1 MKGVLEGNEIRLGR
15 DARGLYDQSGYGRPE
30 KGGEGLL
37 LSAEEALYLLHRN
50 RIDVAGFDT
59 DRLLSIFTC
68 DPNFFRSY
76 LVYRDLRERGYAVQ
90 TGPHDFRVFRRGER
104 PGTGQSR
111 YMVRVLSERDLVDFG
126 TLVREFQASANMR
139 KQHILAVVDDENELT
154 YYEIK
159 VQALS
164 DIGQPLE
171 PGLLKGTL
179 AGRYVI
185 VRNDAESA
193 GAIVQTDQESRQ
205 GDANAGCGGNRASE
219 GQPKGPS
226 CLSSPGAIRGGFG
239 MRLDK
244 DRIVLSSLE
253 AVYLMQS
260 GKLVLEKEGDHF
272 GPGDYLDLIVPS
284 DVEIHE
290 KVVVYGDLRKHGYT
304 PKTGYKFGHHFRVY
318 TGNKVHSEMLVHAVA
333 ADMTM
338 PASSISRSVRLSHS
352 VKKKMLFGCV
362 HTTGI
367 HYIEFARIKL

>member
-1 MKGVLEGNEIRLGR
+1 VKGVLEGNEIRLGKDGR
-15 DARGLYDQSGYGRPE
+15 ALYDQSGYGRPE
-30 KGGEGLL
+30 IGGEGIR

-50 RIDVAGFDT
+50 RIDVPGYDI
-59 DRLLSIFTC
+59 DRLLSLFTV

-90 TGPHDFRVFRRGER
+90 AGPHDFRVFRRGER
-104 PGTGQSR
+104 PGTGHSR

-164 DIGQPLE
+164 DIGKPVE
-171 PGLLKGTL
+171 TGLLRGVL

-185 VRNDAESA
+185 VREVAEMDS
-193 GAIVQTDQESRQ
+193 VQ
-205 GDANAGCGGNRASE
+205 
-219 GQPKGPS
+219 GQPGPGEHRGEHQPEGEGTPAWNR
-226 CLSSPGAIRGGFG
+226 SPGLLKPGPLPGFFG
-239 MRLDK
+239 MQLDRN
-244 DRIVLSSLE
+244 RIVLSSLE
-253 AVYLMQS
+253 AIYLMQS
-260 GKLVLEKEGDHF
+260 GQLSLEKEGINVT
-272 GPGDYLDLIVPS
+272 PGDYLDLIAAS
-284 DVEIHE
+284 DIEIHE

>member
-1 MKGVLEGNEIRLGR
+1 VKGTLEGNEIRLGK
-15 DARGLYDQSGYGRPE
+15 DARVLYDQSGYGRPE
-30 KGGEGLL
+30 KGSEGLR
-37 LSAEEALYLLHRN
+37 LSAVEALYLLHRN
-50 RIDVAGFDT
+50 RIDVPGYDM
-59 DRLLSIFTC
+59 DRLLSLFTG

-126 TLVREFQASANMR
+126 ILVREFQASANMR

-164 DIGQPLE
+164 DIGQPVETGPLE
-171 PGLLKGTL
+171 GVLT
-179 AGRYVI
+179 GRYVI
-185 VRNDAESA
+185 VRRIPEQI
-193 GAIVQTDQESRQ
+193 GVP
-205 GDANAGCGGNRASE
+205 
-219 GQPKGPS
+219 GQPGPEEPRGEGKPERS
-226 CLSSPGAIRGGFG
+226 VNPVGGKPQEEQPGLLSPGPIRGFFG
-239 MRLDK
+239 MQLDRS
-244 DRIVLSSLE
+244 RIVLSSLE

-260 GKLVLEKEGDHF
+260 GQLILKKEGITIT
-272 GPGDYLDLIVPS
+272 PEEYLDLIARS
-284 DVEIHE
+284 DVEINE
-290 KVVVYGDLRKHGYT
+290 KVVVYGDLRVHGYT